1 MIWYAAS
8 RIRTWLYVSGRC
20 RRHRFPLPVF
30 VVGNISTGGTG
41 KSPHTELLA
50 RQMLTEGRKTAVLSR
65 GYGRKTK
72 GFRLA
77 STHSL
82 SKEVGDEPLM
92 IKRALPAATV
102 AVCENRAKGIRRLLE
117 TEKPELVV
125 MDDAYQHLRVE
136 ASCYFLLT
144 TFAEPFTS
152 DLLLPAGNLRESR
165 HAAKRAACVIVT
177 KVPHKYMDDSEKSV
191 AQRESLRQKIAAY
204 TTAPVIFSE
213 YEYSHHVKNPL
224 GATIEVDELKDY
236 NVLLIT
242 AVANPILLLSH
253 LGDKEI
259 TCRHLQYG
267 DHHAFTR
274 RDLEKIKNEFLNL
287 PHGKN
292 IILTTEKDMA
302 RIIGTPLAEYPVFSL
317 AVKARI
323 RDADREVFDRIIHQT
338 LDKYKH

>member
-1 MIWYAAS
+1 M
-8 RIRTWLYVSGRC
+8 
-20 RRHRFPLPVF
+20 
-30 VVGNISTGGTG
+30 
-41 KSPHTELLA
+41 
-50 RQMLTEGRKTAVLSR
+50 
-65 GYGRKTK
+65 
-72 GFRLA
+72 
-77 STHSL
+77 
-82 SKEVGDEPLM
+82 
-92 IKRALPAATV
+92 
-102 AVCENRAKGIRRLLE
+102 
-117 TEKPELVV
+117 
-125 MDDAYQHLRVE
+125 
-136 ASCYFLLT
+136 
-144 TFAEPFTS
+144 
-152 DLLLPAGNLRESR
+152 
-165 HAAKRAACVIVT
+165 
-177 KVPHKYMDDSEKSV
+177 
-191 AQRESLRQKIAAY
+191 
-204 TTAPVIFSE
+204 
-213 YEYSHHVKNPL
+213 KNPL